1 MIIGPKARLACART
15 KQRFVEAAMARPREF
30 DEDQALEK
38 ALLVF
43 WDKGYEGTSL
53 ADLLAEMGLTKSS
66 FYKAFG
72 CKKDLFRKISKLYD
86 EDYLKFEREALAEPT
101 PRAIVERL
109 LYGAAEFQTGSRTP
123 MGCLFVNGAL
133 SSSAEGDPIR
143 YELCKFRDALRR
155 ALRKRFEETKSAGPL
170 PPGTNSQEAALYV
183 ASIING
189 MAVLAKGGANRKQL
203 QDVVR
208 TALLSW
214 PHRRNASSGASS
226 KRAMRSGSRR
236 SINEAKPSKFAQ
248 L

>member
-1 MIIGPKARLACART
+1 
-15 KQRFVEAAMARPREF
+15 MARPREF
-30 DEDQALEK
+30 DEDEALEK

-53 ADLLAEMGLTKSS
+53 TDLLNAMDLTKSS

-72 CKKDLFRKISKLYD
+72 SKEDLFRRISKLYD

-109 LYGAAEFQTGSRTP
+109 LYGAAEFQTGRRTP

-133 SSSAEGDPIR
+133 SSSADGDPIR

-155 ALRKRFEETKSAGPL
+155 ALRKRFEETKSVGPL
-170 PPGTNSQEAALYV
+170 PPGTSSQDAALYV

-189 MAVLAKGGANRKQL
+189 MAVLAKGGASRKQL

-214 PHRRNASSGASS
+214 QQRRTTAFPRKARHTKLSHSSSS
-226 KRAMRSGSRR
+226 
-236 SINEAKPSKFAQ
+236 EAE
-248 L
+248 LG